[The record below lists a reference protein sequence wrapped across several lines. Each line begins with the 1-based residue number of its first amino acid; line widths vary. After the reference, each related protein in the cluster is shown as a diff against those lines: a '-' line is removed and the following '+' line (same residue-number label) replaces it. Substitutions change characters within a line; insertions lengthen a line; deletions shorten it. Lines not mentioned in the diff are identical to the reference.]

1 MRFLNKLFDSF
12 NEENLKYCILRN
24 YEKLPY
30 NIGNDLDLLVQDS
43 HKTDAFMI
51 LESTGKH
58 YDYKL
63 VNKINRYGYLGLTYT
78 DLDKKNKIKIDL
90 ITKSLKQWFEY
101 ADSNYILQN
110 RTKYKNFYIAPFGSV
125 LYTILLKDILTYG
138 ELRKKNY
145 YLIKL
150 MSEDIRAVFIKTG
163 KGFID
168 KRVLENLFKVS
179 ISGRN
184 VSRIN
189 LYFRLLLSSSIIN
202 LFIFIYYRIK
212 DFIANIFYWK
222 WVTNN

>member
-30 NIGNDLDLLVQDS
+30 NIGNDLDLLVQAS

-78 DLDKKNKIKIDL
+78 DLDTKKKIKIDL

-168 KRVLENLFKVS
+168 KRVLENLFKVD
-179 ISGRN
+179 
-184 VSRIN
+184 VSN
-189 LYFRLLLSSSIIN
+189 MDKEHYEFELKTLLQSLFKLYIIF
-202 LFIFIYYRIK
+202 LKLKI
-212 DFIANIFYWK
+212 
-222 WVTNN
+222 